1 MIWLLLN
8 TQYLKGQN
16 NCAIGIWVVATWG
29 ASWSFYLHSFN
40 DWNILLLQ
48 TLWCGFVLVCFVSF
62 LSIEEN
68 FTALQTIVFSHNIDF
83 CGPTTVKTL
92 GKTVLLGFRETILVF
107 HTMKLFHPILLMEQ
121 KARSSYLGLS
131 WDDEAKVTCVRLGYV
146 NRRTTFEI
154 SEGSSAK

>member
-1 MIWLLLN
+1 M
-8 TQYLKGQN
+8 
-16 NCAIGIWVVATWG
+16 
-29 ASWSFYLHSFN
+29 
-40 DWNILLLQ
+40 
-48 TLWCGFVLVCFVSF
+48 VCFVSF

-68 FTALQTIVFSHNIDF
+68 FTALQTIIFSHNIDF

-92 GKTVLLGFRETILVF
+92 GKTVLLGFRETIL
-107 HTMKLFHPILLMEQ
+107 LMEQ
-121 KARSSYLGLS
+121 KAGSSYLGLS